1 MAETFLN
8 VSDLTKA
15 FGPTVALRHVSFQIA
30 TGETVGLVGE
40 NGAGKSTL
48 MKVLGGVIAPDSG
61 TISINGN
68 SFPALTV
75 KQSMEAGIAFVH
87 QELNLFENLSVAAN
101 IFIGREATYG
111 GKFRLLDD
119 ANIEERSRPLL
130 AQLGADIAPDALV
143 ENLSLAQR
151 QLVEI
156 AKSLSRNAKL
166 LILDEPTSSLTQRET
181 EKLLDVV
188 QKLGR
193 SGVATIFISHRL
205 GEVEHA
211 CKRVV
216 VLRDGETVAALQGK
230 DIAPETMVR
239 HMIGRDLKAVYRK
252 PANPPGETI
261 LEVADIRTRAKP
273 GAAASLAVNAGEIL
287 GLAGLVGSGRT
298 ELARVLAGIDKAIA
312 GNIRLNGKALTL
324 SSPQDAIARGIYLVP
339 EDRKGA
345 GLILDFPIRQN
356 VSMPNLPRYSP
367 RHIVDEGLETA
378 AADKQKT
385 KLDLRCSSTAQ
396 PASDLSGGNQQKVA
410 LAKWLAMSPKVLIM
424 DEPTRGIDVGAKDE
438 IYRIM
443 RELSDN
449 GVAILMISSDMEE
462 IIGVSDRV
470 AVMHEGKI
478 AGMLQRKDLSEEHIL
493 SLAVGRAKNTKKR
506 SEAA

>member
-30 TGETVGLVGE
+30 AGETVGLVGE

-68 SFPALTV
+68 NYPALTV

-156 AKSLSRNAKL
+156 AKSLSLKAKL

-188 QKLGR
+188 QKLSQ

-216 VLRDGETVAALQGK
+216 ASGATLELIELLEQAGPYGQSHPAPVFVFPSHRVLYADATGTDHIRCTVAASDG
-230 DIAPETMVR
+230 
-239 HMIGRDLKAVYRK
+239 
-252 PANPPGETI
+252 
-261 LEVADIRTRAKP
+261 TR
-273 GAAASLAVNAGEIL
+273 L
-287 GLAGLVGSGRT
+287 
-298 ELARVLAGIDKAIA
+298 KAIA
-312 GNIRLNGKALTL
+312 FRAMGTALGELLL
-324 SSPQDAIARGIYLVP
+324 SERS
-339 EDRKGA
+339 
-345 GLILDFPIRQN
+345 FP
-356 VSMPNLPRYSP
+356 L
-367 RHIVDEGLETA
+367 H
-378 AADKQKT
+378 
-385 KLDLRCSSTAQ
+385 
-396 PASDLSGGNQQKVA
+396 
-410 LAKWLAMSPKVLIM
+410 
-424 DEPTRGIDVGAKDE
+424 
-438 IYRIM
+438 
-443 RELSDN
+443 
-449 GVAILMISSDMEE
+449 
-462 IIGVSDRV
+462 
-470 AVMHEGKI
+470 I
-478 AGMLQRKDLSEEHIL
+478 AGRLVIDEWGNKRQPSLQIED
-493 SLAVGRAKNTKKR
+493 
-506 SEAA
+506 AAPVK